1 MKLAIDINGVLRDT
15 HLKFQQVYEK
25 YLIDEMD
32 EESEFE
38 YEMTL
43 PITSLNLMEHFKF
56 KDEDEFLS
64 FMYEEFVMQIFGH
77 APSVEIST
85 FYDLDELYQ
94 KYKEQISFVLI
105 SDEISKSKPAT
116 LFFLSK
122 FACQIDKI
130 VFTNKFNKE
139 NVWDEFDILVTSNPN
154 MLDKNKNKTLI
165 KYAKEYNKDT
175 ECELTISNLKE
186 LDIILENTL
195 KNA

>member
-1 MKLAIDINGVLRDT
+1 MRLAIDINGVLRDT
-15 HLKFQQVYEK
+15 HSKFQQVYEK

-32 EESEFE
+32 ENTEFE
-38 YEMTL
+38 YSTTL
-43 PITSLNLMEHFKF
+43 PITSLKLMEHFKF

-77 APSVEIST
+77 ASSTEGST
-85 FYDLDELYQ
+85 FYDLDVLYQ
-94 KYKEQISFVLI
+94 KYKEDISFVLI

-130 VFTNKFNKE
+130 IFTNKLNKE
-139 NVWDEFDILVTSNPN
+139 NVWSEFDVLLTSNPSMIDN
-154 MLDKNKNKTLI
+154 DKNKTLI
-165 KYAKEYNKDT
+165 KYTKEYNKDT

-186 LDIILENTL
+186 LDIILENII

>member
-38 YEMTL
+38 YNMTL

-122 FACQIDKI
+122 FACAGPAGI
-130 VFTNKFNKE
+130 
-139 NVWDEFDILVTSNPN
+139 W
-154 MLDKNKNKTLI
+154 
-165 KYAKEYNKDT
+165 
-175 ECELTISNLKE
+175 
-186 LDIILENTL
+186 
-195 KNA
+195 